1 MGGARMGAADDHP
14 GRAGILETASVKELI
29 LELKGI
35 QLHVPEFPEQAYRF
49 S

>member
-1 MGGARMGAADDHP
+1 MGGARMGAVADHP

-29 LELKGI
+29 LELKGV
-35 QLHVPEFPEQAYRF
+35 QLHVPEFPVEAHRF